1 MVENALKEKLGT
13 EVKIS
18 RVEIGLFNRVILH
31 DVYIE
36 DRQRAP
42 MLTSNLMSA
51 KIEYR
56 ALLDGRVSL
65 RSVSLLDGKINL
77 YKTKADSAANYQ
89 FVLDAFKSDSKGP
102 SHLNLTLN
110 SLIIRRLDFGYEE
123 HYKPQTPGRLNASHL
138 RVNHLN
144 ANISLKTLTQD
155 SINLRVRSL
164 DFKEQSGLD
173 VQSFSFR
180 LAANKRHMA
189 VTQFELRLPHSQFT
203 EDELQAD
210 YDLTKPGAFLKTVTV
225 HGQIEQAR
233 ISLNDLSCFVPIF
246 KKTPYVLN
254 LSAKFDI
261 KPEAVKINTIR
272 LEEENK
278 RMSMQAHAFMQRKK
292 GIINRV
298 NGSIDKLHLES
309 ELAAD
314 LLSTFSRQKE
324 ADIAKRL
331 GSVDLKANGFFESDG
346 VKWVNADATSPLG
359 NLYASLHWRGEAYM
373 AQISSSRLQ
382 VADILGQSNLPK
394 NVTFHAD
401 VHAKTQKKQFT
412 SLSATALVDHAEYQ
426 GYAYQ
431 GISLNGEWN
440 GREAVARMAL
450 NDLNAD
456 FKAELQGAFNG

>member
-1 MVENALKEKLGT
+1 MFVVNFTPIQHLLADMVENALKEKLGT

-89 FVLDAFKSDSKGP
+89 FVLDAFKSDSKEP

-123 HYKPQTPGRLNASHL
+123 HYKPQTPGHLNASHL
-138 RVNHLN
+138 RVNRLN

-246 KKTPYVLN
+246 KKHPTP
-254 LSAKFDI
+254 S
-261 KPEAVKINTIR
+261 
-272 LEEENK
+272 
-278 RMSMQAHAFMQRKK
+278 
-292 GIINRV
+292 
-298 NGSIDKLHLES
+298 
-309 ELAAD
+309 
-314 LLSTFSRQKE
+314 
-324 ADIAKRL
+324 
-331 GSVDLKANGFFESDG
+331 
-346 VKWVNADATSPLG
+346 TSPR
-359 NLYASLHWRGEAYM
+359 SLT
-373 AQISSSRLQ
+373 
-382 VADILGQSNLPK
+382 SNP
-394 NVTFHAD
+394 
-401 VHAKTQKKQFT
+401 
-412 SLSATALVDHAEYQ
+412 
-426 GYAYQ
+426 
-431 GISLNGEWN
+431 
-440 GREAVARMAL
+440 RR
-450 NDLNAD
+450 
-456 FKAELQGAFNG
+456 